1 MDFLK
6 NNLSSL
12 IIGLSI
18 IIFGILL
25 SISINN
31 IGEQKNTINVT
42 GSASKIITSD
52 YGILRFVIETE
63 DVIPNNAYTKIQK
76 NIIETLKFL
85 ENEDVDKSTIE
96 LMTIQNYS
104 FIQDNNNKLTKYI
117 YTQPFQIKLNDIQ
130 KINSIASKITSLI
143 TKGIYIRVNPPQF
156 YYSKLQEIKSE
167 VQAEATKD
175 AINRA
180 NKILSSTNNKL
191 GSIKNVRTG
200 VLQITPTYS
209 NEISDYGIN
218 DESSVEKK
226 ITAVVNITFGIK

>member
-25 SISINN
+25 SISISS

-52 YGILRFVIETE
+52 FGVLRIKVEAN
-63 DVIPNNAYTKIQK
+63 DNNRINAFTKLQH
-76 NIIETLKFL
+76 NISETLNFI
-85 ENEDVDKSTIE
+85 ENEGIDKSLIEAGTIE
-96 LMTIQNYS
+96 NYTEY
-104 FIQDNNNKLTKYI
+104 IENKNKIPRYNFSQT
-117 YTQPFQIKLNDIQ
+117 FEIKLNDIQ
-130 KINSIASKITSLI
+130 KIKTIASKITSLNSN
-143 TKGIYIRVNPPQF
+143 GIDIYVHPPLF
-156 YYSKLQEIKSE
+156 YYSKLQELKSE

-200 VLQITPTYS
+200 VLQITAPYS
-209 NEISDYGIN
+209 TEISDYGMN
-218 DESSVEKK
+218 DEYSVEKK